1 MTKKR
6 GIGIAS
12 NLYGIGY
19 GFNRP
24 DHAAAYIEI
33 GEDGTI
39 TLLTGC
45 AEIGQG
51 SSTILAQIAA
61 EELGIDYE
69 SVRIITA
76 DTSVTPD
83 AGPTTASRQAF
94 VSGNAVKQ
102 AAQEVKK
109 QLISIAAAELQVD
122 AGELYVQDGKITNNE
137 KAMEVSEA
145 AKLLHQKG
153 KRFIG
158 LGWYEITMP
167 DVDPETN
174 QGHAYVTYIYATQ
187 MAEVEVDTE
196 TGVVTVLRIAAAH
209 DVGKAL
215 NPQTIEGQIEGS
227 CAQGMGYALTENII
241 MKDGVML
248 NKGLAD
254 YSIPTALDA
263 PEISCYIVEDED
275 PNGPYG
281 AKGIGEGAII
291 PTAPAIINAI
301 YDAVGVRINDMPASP
316 EKILSLLKEKEE

>member
-109 QLISIAAAELQVD
+109 QLISTAAAELQVD

-137 KAMEVSEA
+137 KAMEVNEA

-196 TGVVTVLRIAAAH
+196 TGVVSVLRIIFSSVQSSLTDTSTFSPFIVKLIFLVAITLPPYMMYCYL
-209 DVGKAL
+209 AL
-215 NPQTIEGQIEGS
+215 HS
-227 CAQGMGYALTENII
+227 SVL
-241 MKDGVML
+241 VL
-248 NKGLAD
+248 
-254 YSIPTALDA
+254 TALDWQNHGIQKR
-263 PEISCYIVEDED
+263 PED
-275 PNGPYG
+275 
-281 AKGIGEGAII
+281 
-291 PTAPAIINAI
+291 
-301 YDAVGVRINDMPASP
+301 R
-316 EKILSLLKEKEE
+316 